1 MATVS
6 VSVTGVDEKL
16 DDELDGFIRDMEEEQ
31 SVEMMMSEHLG
42 SMKKKK
48 AAPTDA
54 GIEEMMDEAHAR
66 EEAGENRASKR
77 DQFRNPASGSLPDEV
92 INDMYGMS
100 AARGPGGGGGG
111 GEAAA
116 AEAKTMQA
124 QMAQQMA
131 LARRAEY
138 KRRASAGS
146 GGSLLASRAL

>member
-1 MATVS
+1 MVS

-31 SVEMMMSEHLG
+31 NVEMMMNEHLG

-111 GEAAA
+111 GGEAAA

>member
-1 MATVS
+1 MS

-31 SVEMMMSEHLG
+31 NVEMMMSEHQN

-111 GEAAA
+111 GGGEAAA

>member
-1 MATVS
+1 
-6 VSVTGVDEKL
+6 
-16 DDELDGFIRDMEEEQ
+16 
-31 SVEMMMSEHLG
+31 MMMTDFN
-42 SMKKKK
+42 KK
-48 AAPTDA
+48 ANKNVAPTDA

-111 GEAAA
+111 GGEAAA